1 MGNKELLSLNFSIAC
16 NDYAKA
22 LCKKYDFD
30 YDESYWIADEI
41 GGLFEVNDGEYILK
55 LLEIIYIVDNNI
67 DFKTFDAW
75 YTYTLRLSMIDTNI
89 PLPNLKSWCKGCP
102 RKTKEELAELERL
115 HNNVINAK
123 ELLQDYIDKDND
135 ELTGE

>member
-1 MGNKELLSLNFSIAC
+1 MKNKSLLALNFNIAC
-16 NDYAKA
+16 NDYVKA
-22 LCKKYDFD
+22 LCKMYDFD
-30 YDESYWIADEI
+30 YDEAYWIGDEV
-41 GGLFEVNDGEYILK
+41 GGILDINEGEYVFG

-67 DFKTFDAW
+67 EYETFDAW
-75 YTYTLRLSMIDTNI
+75 YTYTLRLSMIDANI

-123 ELLQDYIDKDND
+123 ELLQDYIDKDNGQPP
-135 ELTGE
+135 TS